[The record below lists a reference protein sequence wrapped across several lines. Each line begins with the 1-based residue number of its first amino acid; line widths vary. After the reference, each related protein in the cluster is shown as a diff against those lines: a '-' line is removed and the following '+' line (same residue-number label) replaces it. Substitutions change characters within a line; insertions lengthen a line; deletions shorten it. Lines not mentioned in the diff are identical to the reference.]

1 MELDLSDLHYKV
13 CAPAGAS
20 GHFLGHFLHPE
31 YKANSA
37 NIRIDTL
44 KQLNPI
50 YEYTQNDDDGHTHDM
65 DYTNDSEKV
74 LRILTPT
81 RSEKIKAAFN
91 IFYKNSLDNNFD
103 LLTVINHYYNNLIII
118 EKTDYNHS
126 DIADTI
132 SVHYKD
138 VFNLLYLS
146 EIYYNVN
153 KTICPDYKIEY
164 AHSYISKHIEL
175 YNNWSYRV
183 LEQVFNFEYDNN
195 LIESVSGKMRN
206 WSIDNINQDNWQE
219 FLEEKLCPTNYS

>member
-1 MELDLSDLHYKV
+1 LTDLHYRV
-13 CAPAGAS
+13 CAARGAS

-31 YKANSA
+31 YKSRSA

-44 KQLNPI
+44 QQNNPV
-50 YEYTQNDDDGHTHDM
+50 YDYTQSNDDGHTHNM
-65 DYTNDSEKV
+65 NYTHDNKLV

-81 RSEKIKAAFN
+81 RNEKIKAVFN
-91 IFYKNSLDNNFD
+91 IFYKNVLDNNFD
-103 LLTVINHYYNNLIII
+103 LTTVVNKYYDNLLEI
-118 EKTDYNHS
+118 ENTEYNHI
-126 DIADTI
+126 DVDDTT

-153 KTICPDYKIEY
+153 NTICPDYKIEY

-175 YNNWSYRV
+175 YNNWSYKV

-195 LIESVSGKMRN
+195 LIESVSGKMRG
-206 WSIDNINQDNWQE
+206 WSIDEINEDNWQE
-219 FLEEKLCPTNYS
+219 FLKEKLCPTNYS

>member
-1 MELDLSDLHYKV
+1 LTNLHYAV
-13 CAPAGAS
+13 CAARGAS

-31 YKANSA
+31 YKSNSA

-44 KQLNPI
+44 QQNHTI
-50 YEYTQNDDDGHTHDM
+50 YDYTQSIDDGHTHNF
-65 DYTNDSEKV
+65 DYTHANKKV

-81 RSEKIKAAFN
+81 RNEKIKAVFN
-91 IFYKNSLDNNFD
+91 IFYKNVLDNNFD
-103 LLTVINHYYNNLIII
+103 LTTFFNKYYNNLLNI
-118 EKTDYNHS
+118 EKTEYNHS
-126 DIADTI
+126 DIANTI

-175 YNNWSYRV
+175 YNNWSYKV
-183 LEQVFNFEYDNN
+183 LEQVFKFEYDNN

>member
-1 MELDLSDLHYKV
+1 LTDLHYRV
-13 CAPAGAS
+13 CAARGAS

-31 YKANSA
+31 YKSRSA

-44 KQLNPI
+44 QQNNPV
-50 YEYTQNDDDGHTHDM
+50 YDYTQSNDDGHTHNM
-65 DYTNDSEKV
+65 NYTHDNKLV

-81 RSEKIKAAFN
+81 RNEKIKAVFN
-91 IFYKNSLDNNFD
+91 IFYKNVLDNNFD
-103 LLTVINHYYNNLIII
+103 LTTVVNKYYDNLLEI
-118 EKTDYNHS
+118 ENTEYNHI
-126 DIADTI
+126 DVDDTT

-153 KTICPDYKIEY
+153 NTICPDYKIEY

-175 YNNWSYRV
+175 YNNWSYKV

-195 LIESVSGKMRN
+195 LIESVSRKMRG
-206 WSIDNINQDNWQE
+206 WSIDEINEDNWQE
-219 FLEEKLCPTNYS
+219 FLKEKLCPTNYS

>member
-1 MELDLSDLHYKV
+1 LIDLHYRV
-13 CAPAGAS
+13 CAARGAS

-31 YKANSA
+31 YKSRSA

-44 KQLNPI
+44 QQNNPV
-50 YEYTQNDDDGHTHDM
+50 YDYTQSNDDGHTHNM
-65 DYTNDSEKV
+65 NYTHDNKLV

-81 RSEKIKAAFN
+81 RNEKIKAVFN
-91 IFYKNSLDNNFD
+91 IFYKNVLDNNFD
-103 LLTVINHYYNNLIII
+103 LTTVVNKYYDNLLEI
-118 EKTDYNHS
+118 ENTEYNHI
-126 DIADTI
+126 DVDDTT

-153 KTICPDYKIEY
+153 NTICPDYKIEY

-175 YNNWSYRV
+175 YNNWSYKV

-195 LIESVSGKMRN
+195 LIESVSRKMRG
-206 WSIDNINQDNWQE
+206 WSIDEINEDNWQE
-219 FLEEKLCPTNYS
+219 FLKEKLCPTNYS

>member
-1 MELDLSDLHYKV
+1 MTDLHYRV
-13 CAPAGAS
+13 CAARGAS

-31 YKANSA
+31 YKSRSA

-44 KQLNPI
+44 QQNNPV
-50 YEYTQNDDDGHTHDM
+50 YDYTQSNDDGHTHNM
-65 DYTNDSEKV
+65 NYTHDNKLV

-81 RSEKIKAAFN
+81 RNEKIKAVFN
-91 IFYKNSLDNNFD
+91 IFYKNVLDNNFD
-103 LLTVINHYYNNLIII
+103 LTTVVNKYYDNLLEI
-118 EKTDYNHS
+118 ENTEYNHI
-126 DIADTI
+126 DVDDTT

-153 KTICPDYKIEY
+153 NTICPDYKIEY

-175 YNNWSYRV
+175 YNNWSYKV

-195 LIESVSGKMRN
+195 LIESVSGKMRG
-206 WSIDNINQDNWQE
+206 WSIDEINEDNWQE
-219 FLEEKLCPTNYS
+219 FLKEKLCPTNYS

>member
-1 MELDLSDLHYKV
+1 TELDLIDLHYRV
-13 CAPAGAS
+13 CAARGAS

-31 YKANSA
+31 YKSRSA

-44 KQLNPI
+44 QQNNPV
-50 YEYTQNDDDGHTHDM
+50 YDYTQSNDDGHTHNM
-65 DYTNDSEKV
+65 NYTHDNKLV

-81 RSEKIKAAFN
+81 RNEKIKAVFN
-91 IFYKNSLDNNFD
+91 IFYKNVLDNNFD
-103 LLTVINHYYNNLIII
+103 LTTVVNKYYDNLLEI
-118 EKTDYNHS
+118 ENTEYNHI
-126 DIADTI
+126 DVDDTT

-153 KTICPDYKIEY
+153 NTICPDYKIEY

-175 YNNWSYRV
+175 YNNWSYKV

-195 LIESVSGKMRN
+195 LIESVSRKMRG
-206 WSIDNINQDNWQE
+206 WSIDEINEDNWQE
-219 FLEEKLCPTNYS
+219 FLKEKLCPTNYS

>member
-1 MELDLSDLHYKV
+1 MTDLHYRV
-13 CAPAGAS
+13 CAARGAS

-31 YKANSA
+31 YKSRSA

-44 KQLNPI
+44 QQNNPV
-50 YEYTQNDDDGHTHDM
+50 YDYTQSNDDGHTHNM
-65 DYTNDSEKV
+65 NYTHDNKLV

-81 RSEKIKAAFN
+81 RNEKIKAVFN
-91 IFYKNSLDNNFD
+91 IFYKNVLDNNFD
-103 LLTVINHYYNNLIII
+103 LTTVVNKYYDNLLEI
-118 EKTDYNHS
+118 ENTEYNHI
-126 DIADTI
+126 DVDDTT

-153 KTICPDYKIEY
+153 NTICPDYKIEY

-175 YNNWSYRV
+175 YNNWSYKV

-195 LIESVSGKMRN
+195 LIESVSRKMRG
-206 WSIDNINQDNWQE
+206 WSIDEINEDNWQE
-219 FLEEKLCPTNYS
+219 FLKEKLCPTNYS